1 MKKVLAGALLLLLS
15 HFGYSQTVSDQ
26 AVVPVSVTLNAI
38 LRLTVTSGG
47 NIVFVVNT
55 VDQYTNGIATSPRTT
70 TTFRVSST
78 RNFTVT
84 MVPENN
90 THFVG
95 IQTNNTT
102 NFPITNVGIVCAGTS
117 GVVIPAAV
125 APLLATQ
132 TIVTSPAA
140 ANASYTIGWELATNA
155 VVGASTLL
163 SQSIPADVYVNNM
176 FLTLAPQ

>member
-15 HFGYSQTVSDQ
+15 HFGYTQTVSDQ

-55 VDQYTNGIATSPRTT
+55 VDQYTNGIAASPRTT

-78 RNFTVT
+78 RDFTVT
-84 MVPENN
+84 MVPENT

-95 IQTNNTT
+95 VQTNNTID
-102 NFPITNVGIVCAGTS
+102 FPITNVGILCTGPGS
-117 GVVIPAAV
+117 SPAAV
-125 APLLATQ
+125 TPLAATQ
-132 TIVTSPAA
+132 TIVTNTAA
-140 ANASYTIGWELATNA
+140 ADAQYTIGWELATTA